1 MASLPQ
7 VVVALG
13 YAKVQSKHS
22 LEQRA
27 QGIRVSLA
35 NLVVWHLQST
45 ASRHESTPL
54 TGRLTSPRRL
64 TIVQALST
72 FSRRC
77 FARLFRAIGPTTP
90 SLRRL
95 CAIDH
100 LPLAANPAS
109 LRLLIE
115 VSTCCPARQPELGVW
130 H

>member
-7 VVVALG
+7 LVVALG

-22 LEQRA
+22 LEQRT
-27 QGIRVSLA
+27 RVSLA
-35 NLVVWHLQST
+35 DLVVWHLQST

-54 TGRLTSPRRL
+54 TGRLTSPRRQ

-77 FARLFRAIGPTTP
+77 FARLFRAIRPTTP